1 MRARLDRLF
10 AGNGDRDAGICDNGV
25 MNAIEL
31 RSYPDDEGAS
41 PHETRNDMTQRDR
54 DMTEYYMAQPR
65 DRDEARTDA
74 LCERSKVH
82 LLHRYG
88 LQVNPVTGMIEPNG
102 FEIHDEEFQYNIRR
116 LLNETMLHIG
126 QALISASDFNGTY
139 GSSQLDDSGDYL
151 NATTDQL
158 TWVQATFSDDDGE
171 HIAELTLALLNATR
185 DELEAR
191 SDGGY
196 PDLGFIYGYAD
207 HYTPISELAAMNI
220 DDEDDDDA
228 RMNHPVHGD

>member
-1 MRARLDRLF
+1 
-10 AGNGDRDAGICDNGV
+10 

-41 PHETRNDMTQRDR
+41 PHETSNDMTQRDR

-74 LCERSKVH
+74 LCERSKAD
-82 LLHRYG
+82 LLQRYG
-88 LQVNPVTGMIEPNG
+88 LRLQDLTDTSVTTRWGHIEPNG

-126 QALISASDFNGTY
+126 QALINAADFNGTY
-139 GSSQLDDSGDYL
+139 GSSQLDDAGDYL
-151 NATTDQL
+151 NAATDQL

-196 PDLGFIYGYAD
+196 PDLGFLYGYAD

-220 DDEDDDDA
+220 DDEDDSEDDDA